1 MIKIWSVVLWSRSYY
16 LTEDSR
22 IIGYIDVNMHL
33 SAHQVGNFVLL
44 SAPMSV
50 LLSDDLSPA
59 LREGVQT
66 TLLRYGSLQGYRDDE
81 PIVIAAEQDPWSIR
95 VAIKNSLRDA
105 VHTLGLNL
113 VDISL
118 RRRDVTTMTHVELFF
133 QRAPHLMMLA
143 RSQVDGAWTG
153 GPHEASLP
161 RSMFQGDLS
170 IGTIQDL
177 VTWIGA
183 SKEERY
189 DALLSTLA
197 QGVTILTAWDQV
209 RP

>member
-1 MIKIWSVVLWSRSYY
+1 M
-16 LTEDSR
+16 EDSR

-33 SAHQVGNFVLL
+33 SAHHVGNFVLL

-50 LLSDDLSPA
+50 LLSEDLSPA

-66 TLLRYGSLQGYRDDE
+66 TLLRYGTIQSCRDED
-81 PIVIAAEQDPWSIR
+81 PIMIAVDQDPWVTREHVDCDMREAVYALGYNLIR
-95 VAIKNSLRDA
+95 IPRQHAIGMMKMA
-105 VHTLGLNL
+105 
-113 VDISL
+113 
-118 RRRDVTTMTHVELFF
+118 HVVRFF
-133 QRAPHLMMLA
+133 KQAPHLMMLA
-143 RSQVDGAWTG
+143 RSQVDGAWAG

-161 RSMFQGDLS
+161 RSMFQGELS

>member
-1 MIKIWSVVLWSRSYY
+1 MTRIWSSILWSRYY
-16 LTEDSR
+16 CLMRDGR
-22 IIGYIDVNMHL
+22 IQGYIDVNTLL
-33 SAHQVGNFVLL
+33 SADMVEDVVTL

-50 LLSDDLSPA
+50 LLSEDLSSA

-66 TLLRYGSLQGYRDDE
+66 TLLRYGSLQSYRDGE
-81 PIVIAAEQDPWSIR
+81 PIVIAVEQDPWSIR

-118 RRRDVTTMTHVELFF
+118 RHRDVTTMTHVEQFF

-143 RSQVDGAWTG
+143 RSQVDGAWAG
-153 GPHEASLP
+153 GPHEALLPWSMLQDELSL
-161 RSMFQGDLS
+161 
-170 IGTIQDL
+170 GTIRDL

-183 SKEERY
+183 SKEGRY